1 MKQPLPSLVRWGW
14 EGRSGMRGLAV
25 KEKGLALSWVSF
37 GQVCGRWIIR
47 DSWGRI
53 VYIMSGLKG
62 HVHRYIV
69 ASV

>member
-1 MKQPLPSLVRWGW
+1 
-14 EGRSGMRGLAV
+14 MRGLAV